1 MSDASISQPL
11 AVPDDRLHG
20 PVRLAVLAFA
30 LLLAIFG
37 LWARLT
43 MISGAVISSGQ
54 VMVKGEAQKLQSL
67 EGGTVTAIAI
77 KNGDHVRAGQILV
90 QFDPTLAA
98 TNLNIARAH
107 LAEALALRA
116 RLAAEQSGLAAPT
129 FDPASD
135 LPKLPFAAPDIT
147 AEAAG
152 QLRIFTAR
160 AAVLAGQR
168 DRLTETLA
176 QLDSQRQS
184 LAAQI
189 AAKSDEISLI
199 AAQIDNQQSL
209 LDQGLARQSQ
219 LSELRRGHASL
230 LGQLAA
236 LQAEAAKLVISG
248 RDARLETLQA
258 ERAFQEKVA
267 TDLRD
272 TEAKIEDLTLEI
284 LTRQQQL
291 AHTDLRAPVDGVVHE
306 LKLATLGG
314 VAAPGDTVAEII
326 PLAAGLHIEV
336 QVDPRGIDE
345 VFIGQKTEVSF
356 TALDPRATPKLQAV
370 VAQISPDAISD
381 PRTGRSFYRID
392 LTLPETEIARLH
404 GQTLLPGMP
413 VTAYLATSNRSV
425 LSYLLHPLTSQMAL
439 AFREP

>member
-1 MSDASISQPL
+1 MSTISPPL
-11 AVPDDRLHG
+11 FVDTPDDRLQG
-20 PVRLAVLAFA
+20 PVRLAALAFA

-37 LWARLT
+37 LWAANT

-67 EGGTVTAIAI
+67 EGGTVTGILV

-98 TNLNIARAH
+98 TNLNIANAH

-116 RLAAEQSGLAAPT
+116 RLGAEQAGLQAPV
-129 FDPASD
+129 FDPAI
-135 LPKLPFAAPDIT
+135 LPFVAPDIS

-168 DRLTETLA
+168 DRLTESLA
-176 QLDSQRQS
+176 QIDSQRQS

-189 AAKSDEISLI
+189 AAKTEEINLTE
-199 AAQIDNQQSL
+199 AQITNQQAL

-236 LQAEAAKLVISG
+236 LQAEAAKLVISA
-248 RDARLETLQA
+248 RDAKLETLQG

-267 TDLRD
+267 TELREA
-272 TEAKIEDLTLEI
+272 EAKIEDLTLEI

-306 LKLATLGG
+306 LKLATIGG

-326 PLAAGLHIEV
+326 PLAAGLRIEV

-345 VFIGQKTEVSF
+345 VFIGQQTEVSF
-356 TALDPRATPKLQAV
+356 TALDPRSTPKLQAL

-381 PRTGRSFYRID
+381 PRSGRSFYRID
-392 LTLPETEIARLH
+392 LTLPEDQIARLN

-425 LSYLLHPLTSQMAL
+425 LAYLLHPLTSQMAL

>member
-1 MSDASISQPL
+1 MTAVSAPL
-11 AVPDDRLHG
+11 PIETPDDRLQG
-20 PVRLAVLAFA
+20 PVRLAALAFA

-37 LWARLT
+37 LWAANT

-67 EGGTVTAIAI
+67 EGGTVTGILV

-98 TNLNIARAH
+98 TNLNMARAH

-116 RLAAEQSGLAAPT
+116 RLDAEQAGLAAPV
-129 FDPASD
+129 FDA
-135 LPKLPFAAPDIT
+135 PKLPFGAPDIS
-147 AEAAG
+147 AEATG

-189 AAKSDEISLI
+189 AAKTEEISLTD
-199 AAQIDNQQSL
+199 AQISNQQLL

-236 LQAEAAKLVISG
+236 LQAEAAKLVISA
-248 RDARLETLQA
+248 RDARLETLQG

-267 TDLRD
+267 TELREA
-272 TEAKIEDLTLEI
+272 EAKIEDLTLEI

-306 LKLATLGG
+306 LKLATIGG

-326 PLAAGLHIEV
+326 PLAAGLRIEV

-356 TALDPRATPKLQAV
+356 TALDPRRTPKLQAV

-381 PRTGRSFYRID
+381 PRSGRSFYRID
-392 LTLPETEIARLH
+392 LTLPEAEIARLD

-425 LSYLLHPLTSQMAL
+425 FAYLLHPLTSQMAL

>member
-1 MSDASISQPL
+1 MTAVSAPL
-11 AVPDDRLHG
+11 PIEAPDDRLQG
-20 PVRLAVLAFA
+20 PVRLAALAFA

-37 LWARLT
+37 LWAANT

-67 EGGTVTAIAI
+67 EGGTVTGILV

-98 TNLNIARAH
+98 TNLNMARAH

-116 RLAAEQSGLAAPT
+116 RLDAEQAGLAAPV
-129 FDPASD
+129 FDA
-135 LPKLPFAAPDIT
+135 PKLPFGAPDIS
-147 AEAAG
+147 AEATG

-189 AAKSDEISLI
+189 AAKTEEISLTT
-199 AAQIDNQQSL
+199 AQISNQQIL

-236 LQAEAAKLVISG
+236 LQAEAAKLVISA
-248 RDARLETLQA
+248 RDARLETLQG

-267 TDLRD
+267 TELREA
-272 TEAKIEDLTLEI
+272 EAKIEDLTLEI

-306 LKLATLGG
+306 LKLATIGG

-326 PLAAGLHIEV
+326 PLAAGLRIEV

-356 TALDPRATPKLQAV
+356 TALDPRRTPKLQAV

-381 PRTGRSFYRID
+381 PRSGRSFYRID
-392 LTLPETEIARLH
+392 LTLPEAEIARLD

-425 LSYLLHPLTSQMAL
+425 FAYLLHPLTSQMAL

>member
-1 MSDASISQPL
+1 MTAASAPL
-11 AVPDDRLHG
+11 SFEVPDDRLQG
-20 PVRLAVLAFA
+20 PVRLAALAFA
-30 LLLAIFG
+30 LLLVIFG
-37 LWARLT
+37 LWAANT

-54 VMVKGEAQKLQSL
+54 LMVKGEVQKLQSL
-67 EGGTVTAIAI
+67 EGGSVTAIAV

-116 RLAAEQSGLAAPT
+116 RFDAEQAGLAAPV
-129 FDPASD
+129 FAP
-135 LPKLPFAAPDIT
+135 PKLPFAAPDIS
-147 AEAAG
+147 AEATG
-152 QLRIFTAR
+152 QLRIFVAR

-168 DRLTETLA
+168 DRLIETLA
-176 QLDSQRQS
+176 QIDSQRQS

-189 AAKSDEISLI
+189 AAKTEEISLTD
-199 AAQIDNQQSL
+199 AQISNQQLL

-219 LSELRRGHASL
+219 LNELRRGHASL

-236 LQAEAAKLVISG
+236 LQAEAAKLVISA
-248 RDARLETLQA
+248 RDARLEALQG

-267 TDLRD
+267 TELREA
-272 TEAKIEDLTLEI
+272 EAKIEDLTLEI

-306 LKLATLGG
+306 LKLATIGG

-326 PLAAGLHIEV
+326 PLAAGLRIEV

-356 TALDPRATPKLQAV
+356 TALDPRSTPKLQAV

-381 PRTGRSFYRID
+381 PRSGRSFYRID
-392 LTLPETEIARLH
+392 LTLPEAEIARLN

-425 LSYLLHPLTSQMAL
+425 LAYLLHPLTSQMAL

>member
-1 MSDASISQPL
+1 MTAVSAPL
-11 AVPDDRLHG
+11 PFQTPDDRLQG
-20 PVRLAVLAFA
+20 PVRLAASAFA

-37 LWARLT
+37 LWAANT

-54 VMVKGEAQKLQSL
+54 LMVKGEAQKLQSL
-67 EGGTVTAIAI
+67 EGGTVAAIAV

-116 RLAAEQSGLAAPT
+116 RLDAEQAGLAAPV
-129 FDPASD
+129 FDPAI
-135 LPKLPFAAPDIT
+135 LPFAAPDISG
-147 AEAAG
+147 EAAG
-152 QLRIFTAR
+152 QLRIFAAR
-160 AAVLAGQR
+160 AAVLVGQR
-168 DRLTETLA
+168 DRLTESLA
-176 QLDSQRQS
+176 QIDSQRQS

-189 AAKSDEISLI
+189 AAKTEEISLTD
-199 AAQIDNQQSL
+199 AQINNQQIL

-236 LQAEAAKLVISG
+236 LQAEAAKLVISA
-248 RDARLETLQA
+248 RDARLETLQG

-267 TDLRD
+267 TELREA
-272 TEAKIEDLTLEI
+272 EAKIEDLTLEI

-314 VAAPGDTVAEII
+314 VAAPGETVAEII
-326 PLAAGLHIEV
+326 PLAAGLRIEV

-356 TALDPRATPKLQAV
+356 TALDPRSTPKLQAV

-381 PRTGRSFYRID
+381 PRSGRSFYRID
-392 LTLPETEIARLH
+392 LTLPEAEIARLN

-425 LSYLLHPLTSQMAL
+425 LAYLLHPLTSQMAL

>member
-1 MSDASISQPL
+1 MTAVSTPL
-11 AVPDDRLHG
+11 PFEVPDDRLRG
-20 PVRLAVLAFA
+20 PVRLAALAFA

-37 LWARLT
+37 LWAANT

-67 EGGTVTAIAI
+67 EGGTVTAIAV

-98 TNLNIARAH
+98 TNLNIAHAH

-116 RLAAEQSGLAAPT
+116 RLDAEQAGLAAPV
-129 FDPASD
+129 FD
-135 LPKLPFAAPDIT
+135 LPKLPFAAPDIS

-152 QLRIFTAR
+152 QARIFAAR

-168 DRLTETLA
+168 DRLTESLA
-176 QLDSQRQS
+176 QIDSQRQS
-184 LAAQI
+184 LASQI
-189 AAKSDEISLI
+189 AAKTEEISLTD
-199 AAQIDNQQSL
+199 AQINTQQIL

-236 LQAEAAKLVISG
+236 LQAEAAKLVISA
-248 RDARLETLQA
+248 RDARLETLQG

-267 TDLRD
+267 TELREA
-272 TEAKIEDLTLEI
+272 EAKIEDLTLEI

-326 PLAAGLHIEV
+326 PLAAGLRIEL

-345 VFIGQKTEVSF
+345 VFIGQKTDVSF
-356 TALDPRATPKLQAV
+356 TALDPRSTPKLQAV

-381 PRTGRSFYRID
+381 PRSGRSFYRID
-392 LTLPETEIARLH
+392 LTLPEAELARLD

-425 LSYLLHPLTSQMAL
+425 LAYLLHPLTSQMAL

>member
-1 MSDASISQPL
+1 MTAVSTPL
-11 AVPDDRLHG
+11 PFEVPDDRLRG
-20 PVRLAVLAFA
+20 PVRLAALAFA

-37 LWARLT
+37 LWAANT

-67 EGGTVTAIAI
+67 EGGTVTAIAV

-116 RLAAEQSGLAAPT
+116 RLDAEQAGLAAPV
-129 FDPASD
+129 FD
-135 LPKLPFAAPDIT
+135 LPKLPFAAPDIS

-152 QLRIFTAR
+152 QARIFAAR

-168 DRLTETLA
+168 DRLTESLA
-176 QLDSQRQS
+176 QIDSQRQS
-184 LAAQI
+184 LASQI
-189 AAKSDEISLI
+189 AAKTEEISLTD
-199 AAQIDNQQSL
+199 AQINTQQIL

-236 LQAEAAKLVISG
+236 LQAEAAKLVISA
-248 RDARLETLQA
+248 RDARLETLQG

-267 TDLRD
+267 TELREA
-272 TEAKIEDLTLEI
+272 EAKIEDLTLEI

-326 PLAAGLHIEV
+326 PLAAGLRIEL

-345 VFIGQKTEVSF
+345 VFIGQKTDVSF
-356 TALDPRATPKLQAV
+356 TALDPRSTPKLQAV

-381 PRTGRSFYRID
+381 PRSGRSFYRID
-392 LTLPETEIARLH
+392 LTLPEAELARLD

-425 LSYLLHPLTSQMAL
+425 LAYLLHPLTSQMAL

>member
-1 MSDASISQPL
+1 MTTVSAPL
-11 AVPDDRLHG
+11 PFETPDDRLHG

-37 LWARLT
+37 LWAANT

-54 VMVKGEAQKLQSL
+54 VMVKGEPQKLQSL
-67 EGGTVTAIAI
+67 EGGTVTAIAV

-116 RLAAEQSGLAAPT
+116 RLAAEQSGLAAPV
-129 FDPASD
+129 FDDPT
-135 LPKLPFAAPDIT
+135 LPFAAPDIQP
-147 AEAAG
+147 EAAG
-152 QLRIFTAR
+152 QLRIFAAR

-168 DRLTETLA
+168 DRLAENLT
-176 QLDSQRQS
+176 QIDSQRQS
-184 LAAQI
+184 LASQI
-189 AAKSDEISLI
+189 TAKTEEISLTN
-199 AAQIDNQQSL
+199 AQIDNQQIL

-219 LSELRRGHASL
+219 LSDLRRGHASL

-236 LQAEAAKLVISG
+236 LQAEATKLVISA
-248 RDARLETLQA
+248 RDAKLETLQG

-267 TDLRD
+267 TELREA
-272 TEAKIEDLTLEI
+272 EAKVEDLTLEI

-306 LKLATLGG
+306 LKLATIGG

-326 PLAAGLHIEV
+326 PLAAGMRIEV

-356 TALDPRATPKLQAV
+356 AGLDPRRTPKLQAL

-392 LTLPETEIARLH
+392 LTLPEAELARLD

-425 LSYLLHPLTSQMAL
+425 LAYLLHPLTSQMEL

>member
-1 MSDASISQPL
+1 MTAVSAPL
-11 AVPDDRLHG
+11 PIEAPDDRLQG
-20 PVRLAVLAFA
+20 PVRLAALAFA

-37 LWARLT
+37 LWAANT

-67 EGGTVTAIAI
+67 EGGTVTDILV

-98 TNLNIARAH
+98 TNLNMARAH

-116 RLAAEQSGLAAPT
+116 RLDAEQAGLAAPV
-129 FDPASD
+129 FDA
-135 LPKLPFAAPDIT
+135 PKLPFGAPDIS
-147 AEAAG
+147 AEATG

-189 AAKSDEISLI
+189 AAKTEEISLTT
-199 AAQIDNQQSL
+199 AQISNQQIL

-236 LQAEAAKLVISG
+236 LQAEAAKLVISA
-248 RDARLETLQA
+248 RDARLETLQG

-267 TDLRD
+267 TELREA
-272 TEAKIEDLTLEI
+272 EAKIEDLTLEI

-306 LKLATLGG
+306 LKLATIGG

-326 PLAAGLHIEV
+326 PLAAGLRIEV

-356 TALDPRATPKLQAV
+356 TALDPRRTPKLQAV

-381 PRTGRSFYRID
+381 PRSGRSFYRID
-392 LTLPETEIARLH
+392 LTLPEAEIARLD

-425 LSYLLHPLTSQMAL
+425 FAYLLHPLTSQMAL